1 MPILLSVIALT
12 LILAALFVY
21 QWVTFAPRAGIGLL
35 YHIKWVQILVAVGAW
50 ACALGAY
57 DLHPSSRQAIV
68 LLLTLALTP
77 LSGMN
82 NATHIL
88 VALDRPR
95 HTTAAEAGLGS
106 QAAVLGAVIAGQP
119 LAWTLET
126 LVPHHLVN
134 DEIAGTPVLAAW

>member
-1 MPILLSVIALT
+1 MPILLSLIALT

-57 DLHPSSRQAIV
+57 ALHPSSRQAIV

-95 HTTAAEAGLGS
+95 HATAAEAGLGS